1 MSAVVEADGEN
12 LNRAQGSQEFGDLR
26 FFAGGLKAAEKVA
39 FQKKGGAVSLKFG
52 KGDPALRIEVTDYFH
67 RSGFCWGR

>member
-1 MSAVVEADGEN
+1 MSAVVESDGDN
-12 LNRAQGSQEFGDLR
+12 LNRVQGSQEFGDLR

-52 KGDPALRIEVTDYFH
+52 KGDSTLGIEMTDDFH
-67 RSGFCWGR
+67 SSEVR

>member
-1 MSAVVEADGEN
+1 MSAVVESDGEN
-12 LNRAQGSQEFGDLR
+12 LNRVQGRQEFGDLR

-52 KGDPALRIEVTDYFH
+52 KGDSILGIEMTDDFH
-67 RSGFCWGR
+67 RSEVR

>member
-1 MSAVVEADGEN
+1 MSAVVQADGEN
-12 LNRAQGSQEFGDLR
+12 LNWVQGSQEFGDLR

-52 KGDPALRIEVTDYFH
+52 KGDSTLGIEMTDDFH
-67 RSGFCWGR
+67 RSEVR

>member
-1 MSAVVEADGEN
+1 MSAVVESDAEN
-12 LNRAQGSQEFGDLR
+12 LNRVQGSQEFGDLR

-52 KGDPALRIEVTDYFH
+52 KGDSTLGIEMTDDFH
-67 RSGFCWGR
+67 RSEVR